1 MVWLVGALCMLL
13 IGAGLGAIGLFLN
26 MLGYAIVGA
35 IMVLTG
41 IFLLVSFRS
50 SARSRADGSPPPRR

>member
-1 MVWLVGALCMLL
+1 MLL
-13 IGAGLGAIGLFLN
+13 IGAALGAIGLLLN
-26 MLGYAIVGA
+26 ILGYAIVGA

-50 SARSRADGSPPPRR
+50 SARSRVDGGSPPRR